1 MAGKM
6 KQNQQVEAGEQVE
19 LELEL
24 TEEQGIPA
32 PEAMESTEV
41 YTEELP
47 EYEGQDGEKVLFPGG
62 PSLDQVEAWRSQYKD
77 VYFTEFDDME
87 VFIWRPLIRKEYKDV
102 MKIQN
107 ADNHYKEERICERV
121 VLWPQNYG
129 FMAMTQGKAGIPT
142 LIAEQVLEKSGF
154 HAQVGAK
161 KL

>member
-1 MAGKM
+1 MAGKQ
-6 KQNQQVEAGEQVE
+6 KVQQEFEEQVA
-19 LELEL
+19 LELDV
-24 TEEQGIPA
+24 EEV
-32 PEAMESTEV
+32 ESTEGPAPLES
-41 YTEELP
+41 YTEEMP
-47 EYEGQDGEKVLFPGG
+47 EFEGENGEKVLFPGG

-77 VYFTEFDDME
+77 IYLTEFDDME

-129 FMAMTQGKAGIPT
+129 FMAMTQGKAGVPT
-142 LIAEQVLEKSGF
+142 LIAELVMEKSGF
-154 HAQVGAK
+154 QAQVGAK